1 MADDLVARLR
11 VFHEYDEGKSSFI
24 REAADRI
31 EQLEA
36 AYAQQQQVWSDAIKR
51 RDVLE
56 SLFPAILEYLENQA
70 DVVDGDNGIPAP
82 NRAMALL
89 VWTKHALEGK

>member
-31 EQLEA
+31 EQLEKALKFLVECENWTQLA
-36 AYAQQQQVWSDAIKR
+36 AEAEGKPYTNLGLQWARQV
-51 RDVLE
+51 
-56 SLFPAILEYLENQA
+56 
-70 DVVDGDNGIPAP
+70 
-82 NRAMALL
+82 
-89 VWTKHALEGK
+89 LEGKD

>member
-36 AYAQQQQVWSDAIKR
+36 ALRKLDDMIYELDAGNLDLYEVGDFIDAALGEKK
-51 RDVLE
+51 
-56 SLFPAILEYLENQA
+56 
-70 DVVDGDNGIPAP
+70 DG
-82 NRAMALL
+82 
-89 VWTKHALEGK
+89 

>member
-36 AYAQQQQVWSDAIKR
+36 ALRIVMELSRKR
-51 RDVLE
+51 STHPMSPE
-56 SLFPAILEYLENQA
+56 A
-70 DVVDGDNGIPAP
+70 DYFCIAGA
-82 NRAMALL
+82 
-89 VWTKHALEGK
+89 ALEEEDGETV